1 MEIISISS
9 IIYQNRNTLPAPA
22 GAGSVQLSGNL
33 PVFLTNFVSGRATT
47 FLACPVRD
55 LFTIYF
61 AKENSCIL
69 T

>member
-1 MEIISISS
+1 MIF
-9 IIYQNRNTLPAPA
+9 QNRNTLPTPA
-22 GAGSVQLSGNL
+22 GAESVPFSGNL

-47 FLACPVRD
+47 FLAYPVCD

>member
-1 MEIISISS
+1 M
-9 IIYQNRNTLPAPA
+9 LPTPA